1 MTTGLYIS
9 VLIMLIV
16 AVIPTGLIFS
26 FLFDRRDIR
35 KLGSGNIGGTNIGR
49 IYGWTYGILIILLDA
64 CKAAFIVSFVKTLS
78 IVQNLGPN
86 QLFSVQILVGI
97 AVILLNT
104 FNPLLRFK
112 GGKGIATSIGVLLG
126 ADPQIAAL
134 TFGAFVVMF
143 VIQKFKRDNL
153 WKASI
158 TGAFTAPF
166 CSLAMGHPGLET
178 SLLFLLIPLA
188 LFSHRT
194 NIKKYNQSLKKPLS

>member
-1 MTTGLYIS
+1 MTTDFYIS
-9 VLIMLIV
+9 VIIMLIV

-26 FLFDRRDIR
+26 FLFDGRDIR

-78 IVQNLGPN
+78 IVENLGPN
-86 QLFSVQILVGI
+86 QLFSVQIIVGI
-97 AVILLNT
+97 IVVLLNT
-104 FNPLLRFK
+104 FNPLLGFK
-112 GGKGIATSIGVLLG
+112 GGKGIATGIGILLG

-134 TFGAFVVMF
+134 TFGAFLVMF
-143 VIQKFKRDNL
+143 ATQKFKRDNL

-166 CSLAMGHPGLET
+166 CSLALERPGTET
-178 SLLFLLIPLA
+178 SLLFILIPLV
-188 LFSHRT
+188 LFSHRN
-194 NIKKYNQSLKKPLS
+194 NIKNYNQSLKKPLK